1 MFRRQR
7 ARKNR
12 RKGKKAKR
20 RFMFLGRFLL
30 IFKILFALGV
40 LAATSGLFIF
50 VHDVVTQCDYFRAQ
64 TLTIEGYERLSQK
77 QIADQ
82 AQVRKGMNV
91 LAINLTMVRKKLLAH
106 PWIAEAEVN
115 REIPSGLS
123 IRIKEHTPLAI
134 VDLGHKFLINDKGEI
149 FKEWTSEDSD
159 HFPMITGLEMADIAA
174 YDKHEPRETFH
185 PANPASAEDHASN
198 AQYHY
203 SPLDAVMH
211 VLRLGR
217 DSRSILPN
225 RLIKRIRV
233 DREIGL
239 TLYAGTQVGIVK
251 LGYHQYPHKY
261 SMLRHIMMVLK
272 KRRTLPVFD
281 RIDLN
286 NLNRI
291 VISPRRFKA
300 PSGDDKEV

>member
-91 LAINLTMVRKKLLAH
+91 LAINLTMVRK
-106 PWIAEAEVN
+106 
-115 REIPSGLS
+115 
-123 IRIKEHTPLAI
+123 
-134 VDLGHKFLINDKGEI
+134 
-149 FKEWTSEDSD
+149 
-159 HFPMITGLEMADIAA
+159 
-174 YDKHEPRETFH
+174 
-185 PANPASAEDHASN
+185 
-198 AQYHY
+198 
-203 SPLDAVMH
+203 
-211 VLRLGR
+211 
-217 DSRSILPN
+217 
-225 RLIKRIRV
+225 
-233 DREIGL
+233 
-239 TLYAGTQVGIVK
+239 
-251 LGYHQYPHKY
+251 
-261 SMLRHIMMVLK
+261 
-272 KRRTLPVFD
+272 
-281 RIDLN
+281 
-286 NLNRI
+286 
-291 VISPRRFKA
+291 
-300 PSGDDKEV
+300 